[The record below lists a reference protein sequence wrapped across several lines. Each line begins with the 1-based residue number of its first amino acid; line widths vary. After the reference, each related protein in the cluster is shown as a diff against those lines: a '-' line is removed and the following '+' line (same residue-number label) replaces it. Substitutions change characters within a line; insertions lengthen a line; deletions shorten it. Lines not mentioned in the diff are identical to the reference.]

1 MMELTRAVFEQLKAV
16 GLTRAWNGLG
26 GSHTLVTYPPL
37 DALNPLSAQSVLPN
51 LRRVHAVNLYVHIP
65 FCEMSCAFCP
75 YETHVVTQ
83 AVEVA
88 RYLDA
93 LKSEIRLVAREL
105 RNAEVI
111 SVYIGGGTATV
122 LSASQL
128 EGLLKELRDYFRFS
142 ANALICVETSPNALI
157 EAPSKIGLLHQLG
170 VKRVS
175 IGVQTFSE
183 KPLRR
188 EGRTHRPEETLA
200 ILERLVGEIDV
211 VNIDLMQD
219 MSGQTDD
226 DLAEDCRQ
234 IAALGPS
241 QVTWYVER
249 LRKWRGD
256 FPDSYQSVVRRLWL
270 RDAMTDLGYRPR
282 PGGRFVFSGGHDDG
296 FKNIRCGLNSHL
308 VGLGAS
314 AYSHVPN
321 VFYRNVVDTAS
332 YIKAVNDGTLPI
344 AAGTP
349 LRKLDVVAGGFASG
363 IRWGAALE
371 QSDPDVSSYV
381 DDVRVRL
388 EILMHFDLVHFDPTT
403 KQYQITLDGPGW
415 AYEEEICSLFVP
427 QDIVDQIRAKG
438 LPWWTSQSSSLSF
451 NSTVAM
457 LCVAES
463 MELLSL
469 LI

>member
-200 ILERLVGEIDV
+200 
-211 VNIDLMQD
+211 N
-219 MSGQTDD
+219 
-226 DLAEDCRQ
+226 
-234 IAALGPS
+234 
-241 QVTWYVER
+241 
-249 LRKWRGD
+249 
-256 FPDSYQSVVRRLWL
+256 F
-270 RDAMTDLGYRPR
+270 
-282 PGGRFVFSGGHDDG
+282 
-296 FKNIRCGLNSHL
+296 
-308 VGLGAS
+308 GA
-314 AYSHVPN
+314 
-321 VFYRNVVDTAS
+321 
-332 YIKAVNDGTLPI
+332 
-344 AAGTP
+344 
-349 LRKLDVVAGGFASG
+349 
-363 IRWGAALE
+363 
-371 QSDPDVSSYV
+371 
-381 DDVRVRL
+381 
-388 EILMHFDLVHFDPTT
+388 
-403 KQYQITLDGPGW
+403 PGW
-415 AYEEEICSLFVP
+415 R
-427 QDIVDQIRAKG
+427 DRRRKH
-438 LPWWTSQSSSLSF
+438 
-451 NSTVAM
+451 
-457 LCVAES
+457 
-463 MELLSL
+463 
-469 LI
+469 